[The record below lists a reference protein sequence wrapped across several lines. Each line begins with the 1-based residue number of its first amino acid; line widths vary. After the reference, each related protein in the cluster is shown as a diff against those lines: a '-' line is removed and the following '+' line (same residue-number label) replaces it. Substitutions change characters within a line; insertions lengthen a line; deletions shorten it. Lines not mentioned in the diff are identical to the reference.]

1 MTQRTCHI
9 LGVPLR
15 TGSLY
20 PGSENDAKAYRDA
33 QLLARLQA
41 EGCNAV
47 DEGDLAVPDYLPHHS
62 IPPVRNWPGPRIVWD
77 CLSERIRP
85 ILDEAGRLPVLIGCD
100 CSVVVG
106 STQALQRIAPDVHV
120 FYLDGD
126 FDDAPPDAARCQS
139 AAALAVWLLTNP
151 SPFWTGPPLAPS
163 QVTVIGWT
171 KPSQDGQRVNS
182 IPLDE
187 VRRSGP
193 AAAARQAL
201 QAVPPAA
208 SILLHF
214 DIDVLSDRDLPAA
227 YFPHDEGLSM
237 QEMDELLAVLLG
249 DPRLRIVEIS
259 EYASL
264 RDLDR
269 RCIAKLVDLLCRAL
283 KG

>member
-1 MTQRTCHI
+1 M
-9 LGVPLR
+9 
-15 TGSLY
+15 
-20 PGSENDAKAYRDA
+20 
-33 QLLARLQA
+33 
-41 EGCNAV
+41 
-47 DEGDLAVPDYLPHHS
+47 
-62 IPPVRNWPGPRIVWD
+62 
-77 CLSERIRP
+77 
-85 ILDEAGRLPVLIGCD
+85 
-100 CSVVVG
+100 
-106 STQALQRIAPDVHV
+106 
-120 FYLDGD
+120 
-126 FDDAPPDAARCQS
+126 
-139 AAALAVWLLTNP
+139 
-151 SPFWTGPPLAPS
+151 
-163 QVTVIGWT
+163 IGWT

-182 IPLDE
+182 ISLDE

-214 DIDVLSDRDLPAA
+214 DIDVLSDRDLPVA

-237 QEMDELLAVLLG
+237 QEIDELLPVLLG